1 MGALVLPSWLQ
12 ALLQS
17 WRVLP
22 PKKYDDK
29 TEHSQEASQESLIG
43 ANWPS
48 LPVPADSPRTILDTT
63 QDSPIQPAQKS
74 PTPWKGQQRGPAD
87 YERDRVE
94 KYAKYF
100 KGNEILPIPELVE
113 KLTPRILS
121 LVVSD
126 LKTKRLVGLKKET
139 FEELL
144 RKAGIPCQYF
154 CRKSFATWDVLLP
167 TEDQAAMLAAN
178 NITTKY
184 FRLQPEYR
192 GTRRLRVTICNGPA
206 SITGEVLAAYLSS
219 YGQVEEYNLLR
230 SPAGT
235 AYEDYA
241 FRLCLTRDGFK
252 AIPEILISGDRQM
265 IVMVEG
271 RRPRCW
277 SCKQIGHISKFC
289 PKKTENAV
297 AAAAAAAAATTTT
310 TASTA
315 TTTISK
321 IVETQD
327 PSQGQPKTNDKEGWS
342 EVTRK
347 RRGSPKQG
355 EKSLIASPPQN
366 QTKTPEPAAATTA
379 EQATTPTTKKGP
391 QTPTTTKTTATSTT
405 PVSATLAKKKKG
417 KKNKEDH
424 EKMETSTNLKRRRDS
439 GEGAATK
446 VCAGPSGTEDPLE
459 GPSNAYPQKQPL
471 PQQVPM
477 QVPLMAPFPPLSLPP
492 PPLPLPPMFPPQ
504 YCIPQNAT
512 PESLQPPQYL
522 QPPLPPPQPPQPP
535 LPTETPPFHPQL
547 KNFRRHQ
554 IVHIRRAQSLERP
567 SPQKLLR
574 SLSLPSLS
582 LISSPELFPEQ
593 TPIHTNPQ
601 TTSSQ
606 HQKEAANN
614 AELEQQQKAK
624 HLCTVGAEAVTDH
637 QLKKM
642 LKPLLQLEK
651 VGKKK
656 VNNPL
661 NSKSA
666 AMVTTFIR
674 SAGDRTKGVWKFLD
688 TVRQTDTGVKLAELE
703 HSSLKR
709 CLPFCSGRVPIL
721 VHPSFYRALK
731 IRFPLDVGGVSRDGR
746 VNTELGTGSLR
757 QAVGIL
763 TPGDFR
769 PIVDPE

>member
-1 MGALVLPSWLQ
+1 MEGST
-12 ALLQS
+12 S
-17 WRVLP
+17 
-22 PKKYDDK
+22 KKNEDK
-29 TEHSQEASQESLIG
+29 TEPSKELSQESLIG
-43 ANWPS
+43 ENWPS
-48 LPVPADSPRTILDTT
+48 LPIPANSQRTIVDTS

-167 TEDQAAMLAAN
+167 TEEQAAKLAAN
-178 NITTKY
+178 NITTRC

-192 GTRRLRVTICNGPA
+192 GTRRLRVTICNVPA
-206 SITGEVLAAYLSS
+206 HITGEVLAAYLSS
-219 YGQVEEYNLLR
+219 YGQVGEYNLLR

-235 AYEDYA
+235 AYGDYA

-252 AIPEILISGDRQM
+252 AIPETLISGDRQM
-265 IVMVEG
+265 IVMVAG

-277 SCKQIGHISKFC
+277 SCKKIGHISKFC
-289 PKKTENAV
+289 PEKPENAAT
-297 AAAAAAAAATTTT
+297 AATTTATTTT
-310 TASTA
+310 TAATASTA
-315 TTTISK
+315 TISK
-321 IVETQD
+321 TAETQD

-342 EVTRK
+342 EVTRR
-347 RRGSPKQG
+347 RRGFPKQG
-355 EKSLIASPPQN
+355 KKGLISSSPQK
-366 QTKTPEPAAATTA
+366 QTKAPEPVAAAATA

-405 PVSATLAKKKKG
+405 PVSPTLAKKKK
-417 KKNKEDH
+417 KKSKEDH
-424 EKMETSTNLKRRRDS
+424 ENMETTTNLKRRRDS
-439 GEGAATK
+439 GEGAAK
-446 VCAGPSGTEDPLE
+446 KMRAGPSGTEDPLE
-459 GPSNAYPQKQPL
+459 GPSNAHHQKQPL

-477 QVPLMAPFPPLSLPP
+477 QIPLLAPFPPLSLPP

-504 YCIPQNAT
+504 YCIPQNA
-512 PESLQPPQYL
+512 PSESLQPPQFL
-522 QPPLPPPQPPQPP
+522 QPPLPPPQPP
-535 LPTETPPFHPQL
+535 LPTETPPLHP
-547 KNFRRHQ
+547 RRHQ

-582 LISSPELFPEQ
+582 PISSPELFPER
-593 TPIHTNPQ
+593 TPIQTNPQ
-601 TTSSQ
+601 TISSQ
-606 HQKEAANN
+606 HPKEAANG
-614 AELEQQQKAK
+614 AVKEQKQKAE

-637 QLKKM
+637 LLKKM

-651 VGKKK
+651 VGKK
-656 VNNPL
+656 
-661 NSKSA
+661 SK
-666 AMVTTFIR
+666 
-674 SAGDRTKGVWKFLD
+674 
-688 TVRQTDTGVKLAELE
+688 Q
-703 HSSLKR
+703 
-709 CLPFCSGRVPIL
+709 PF
-721 VHPSFYRALK
+721 
-731 IRFPLDVGGVSRDGR
+731 
-746 VNTELGTGSLR
+746 
-757 QAVGIL
+757 
-763 TPGDFR
+763 
-769 PIVDPE
+769 

>member
-1 MGALVLPSWLQ
+1 MEGST
-12 ALLQS
+12 S
-17 WRVLP
+17 
-22 PKKYDDK
+22 PKNDVDK
-29 TEHSQEASQESLIG
+29 TKASQDSSQESLIG

-48 LPVPADSPRTILDTT
+48 LPVPADSQRTFLDAT
-63 QDSPIQPAQKS
+63 QDTPIQPAQKS

-87 YERDRVE
+87 YERDMVE

-100 KGNEILPIPELVE
+100 KGNEILPIPELE
-113 KLTPRILS
+113 KKLTPRILS

-139 FEELL
+139 FDELL

-167 TEDQAAMLAAN
+167 TEDQAAKLAAN
-178 NITTKY
+178 NITTRC

-192 GTRRLRVTICNGPA
+192 GTRRLNVTICNVPA
-206 SITGEVLAAYLSS
+206 SFTGEVFAAYLSS
-219 YGQVEEYNLLR
+219 YGQVEEYKLLR

-235 AYEDYA
+235 AYGDYA
-241 FRLCLTRDGFK
+241 FRMCLTRDGFK

-289 PKKTENAV
+289 PEKPEN
-297 AAAAAAAAATTTT
+297 AAAAATATTT
-310 TASTA
+310 TVSTA
-315 TTTISK
+315 TTTTTSSK
-321 IVETQD
+321 TAEARD

-355 EKSLIASPPQN
+355 GKSLMVSPPQN
-366 QTKTPEPAAATTA
+366 QTKTPEPPAAVTTQEKA
-379 EQATTPTTKKGP
+379 ATPTTKKGP
-391 QTPTTTKTTATSTT
+391 QTPTPKTTSST
-405 PVSATLAKKKKG
+405 PVSPTLAKKKK

-424 EKMETSTNLKRRRDS
+424 ESMETTTNLKRRRDS
-439 GEGAATK
+439 GEGAAKK
-446 VCAGPSGTEDPLE
+446 VCAGPSSTDDPLE

-477 QVPLMAPFPPLSLPP
+477 QAPLMAPLPP
-492 PPLPLPPMFPPQ
+492 PPTLPLLPMVPPQ
-504 YCIPQNAT
+504 HCIPQNAP
-512 PESLQPPQYL
+512 PEPLQPPQYI
-522 QPPLPPPQPPQPP
+522 QPPLPPPQSPQPP
-535 LPTETPPFHPQL
+535 LPTETPPFQPQL

-554 IVHIRRAQSLERP
+554 IVHTRRAQSLERP
-567 SPQKLLR
+567 SPQKIAR

-582 LISSPELFPEQ
+582 PISSPELFPER
-593 TPIHTNPQ
+593 TPIPTNPQ

-606 HQKEAANN
+606 HEKEAANS
-614 AELEQQQKAK
+614 ADTEKDQQLKAK

-651 VGKKK
+651 VDKKK
-656 VNNPL
+656 VNNPF
-661 NSKSA
+661 NFKGA

-703 HSSLKR
+703 HPSLKR
-709 CLPFCSGRVPIL
+709 CLPFCAGRVPIF

-731 IRFPLDVGGVSRDGR
+731 VRFPLDVGGVSRDGR
-746 VNTELGTGSLR
+746 VNTELGTGSLETGR
-757 QAVGIL
+757 WHPHPWGFPAHS
-763 TPGDFR
+763 R
-769 PIVDPE
+769 H